1 MDYATQRQVSLES
14 PVFTQL
20 ERWLAKRIRELSVD
34 AIASQAFTCTACGEV
49 AGEYLVDYEGKT
61 YRFDTAT
68 TYAFLEFILA
78 KQPMSVN

>member
-1 MDYATQRQVSLES
+1 MDYAAQRQASLDS
-14 PVFTQL
+14 PTFGQL
-20 ERWLAKRIRELSVD
+20 DRWLTKRIRELSVD
-34 AIASQAFTCTACGEV
+34 TLASQAFTCTACGEV

-78 KQPMSVN
+78 KQPMIVN